1 MRDKMA
7 LRAKEN
13 SADEIPA
20 VCNPNRAPR
29 SKRAPPTEGSEIP
42 MRLQRRTVLKG
53 ILGSVSA
60 LALKAPAIAQSA
72 PFKTGLLTV
81 KTGPLAQGGIQME
94 QGIATFL
101 KQKNSSLAGRKIEL
115 VVADTGGNPA
125 GAKTKASEL
134 IERDKVN
141 VILGPLA
148 AFELLAITEYV
159 RQNETPLISLAAA
172 EDVTQ
177 RNANPFV
184 IRPSATSGQC
194 SHAMGDY
201 AAKELKFKRA
211 ATISEDFAF
220 GYEQMA
226 GFQRVFEDNG
236 GKVVKKLWPPLV
248 TPDYTPY
255 IAQLSNVDCVF
266 NGFAGS
272 NPVKFMRAYADLG
285 VKYKIPLLAGWT
297 AMDDALLKSLSDEAV
312 GVISAAW
319 YSSEANTPSNKRF
332 VEAMQKAYLTLPG
345 GYSAGMY
352 VAGQCVE
359 AAMQMLG
366 DQAGDRKALA
376 DALHKVSLSDTPR
389 GAVKFDQYGN
399 VVGDV
404 FIRRCERKGGQ
415 LVNTVIKTYPGVSQF
430 WTYEEKAVL
439 ANPVYAREVPA
450 AKNLE

>member
-1 MRDKMA
+1 MK
-7 LRAKEN
+7 
-13 SADEIPA
+13 I
-20 VCNPNRAPR
+20 
-29 SKRAPPTEGSEIP
+29 
-42 MRLQRRTVLKG
+42 QRRTVLKG
-53 ILGSVSA
+53 MLAASA
-60 LALKAPAIAQSA
+60 AVAAPPFLRAQAQPA
-72 PFKTGLLTV
+72 PFKIGLLTV
-81 KTGPLAQGGIQME
+81 KTGPLAQGGNQME
-94 QGIATFL
+94 QGILTFL
-101 KQKNSSLAGRKIEL
+101 AEKNNTLAGRKIDFIS
-115 VVADTGGNPA
+115 ADTGGNPA
-125 GAKTKASEL
+125 GAKTKAQEL

-141 VILGPLA
+141 IILGPLA
-148 AFELLAITEYV
+148 AFELLAITDYV
-159 RQNETPLISLAAA
+159 RDNATPLMSIAAA

-177 RNANPFV
+177 RKANPFV
-184 IRPSATSGQC
+184 IRPSATSAQC
-194 SHAMGDY
+194 CHAMGDY

-226 GFQRVFEDNG
+226 GFQHVFEDNG

-255 IAQLSNVDCVF
+255 IAQIGNADCVF

-297 AMDDALLKSLSDEAV
+297 AMDDALLKSLSDESV

-319 YSSEANTPSNKRF
+319 YSSETNTPSNKRF
-332 VEAMQKAYLTLPG
+332 VEAMQKNYLTLPG

-359 AAMQMLG
+359 AAIQALG
-366 DQAGDRKALA
+366 GKADDRTALA
-376 DALHKVSLSDTPR
+376 AALHKVSLTDTPR
-389 GAVKFDQYGN
+389 GPVKFDQYGN
-399 VVGDV
+399 VIGDV

-430 WTYEEKAVL
+430 WTYDEKAFL
-439 ANPVYAREVPA
+439 ANPVYSRDYPP